1 MRPRLVFV
9 HGVGRPLDAD
19 AKREEWRRALADGA
33 RAAGHSRSALDL
45 FDRPSPDIRFA
56 YYGDLFPGNG
66 VQGAVARPTPED
78 EELAGMLLEA
88 VDDRLRAP
96 EDAHEARVLRRA
108 RTQLAPEGEPQGA
121 GAVLRQTLAAANTLL
136 SLPGLRTVGGWTSA
150 RMMVHVLRQVRQYLA
165 RGHADEAGVGLDRR
179 IRDRVAAE
187 LDPDGP
193 TVVVAHS
200 LGTVV
205 AYETLHEH
213 RAPVPLF
220 VTLGSP
226 IGMRAAVQP
235 RMRPRPLRTP
245 ERVGGWL
252 DFWDRDDFVTAGPE
266 VARCV
271 APNTASVAPVSRRV
285 DSDGAHVHPAAK
297 YLAQPGVAGPVVEA
311 LSAVT
316 AR

>member
-9 HGVGRPLDAD
+9 HGVGGPLDVA
-19 AKREEWRRALADGA
+19 AKRDEWRLALAAGA
-33 RAAGHSRSALDL
+33 RAAGHSRSASEL
-45 FDRPSPDIRFA
+45 FDDPSLDIRFA

-66 VQGAVARPTPED
+66 ARGAAAPPTPED
-78 EELAGMLLEA
+78 EELALMLLEA

-96 EDAHEARVLRRA
+96 EGAHEAQVLRRA
-108 RTQLAPEGEPQGA
+108 RNQLAPEGDPQGA
-121 GAVLRQTLAAANTLL
+121 GAVLRQVFAAGNTLL

-150 RMMVHVLRQVRQYLA
+150 RVMVHVLRQVRQYLA
-165 RGHADEAGVGLDRR
+165 RGHADEAGVSLDRR
-179 IRDRVAAE
+179 IRDRVLAE

-205 AYETLHEH
+205 AYETLHGH
-213 RAPVPLF
+213 GAPVPLF

-235 RMRPRPLRTP
+235 RMRPLPLLTP
-245 ERVGGWL
+245 EPVQGWL
-252 DFWDRDDFVTAGPE
+252 DFWDRDDFITAGPE

-271 APNTASVAPVSRRV
+271 APNAASVAPVSRRV
-285 DSDGAHVHPAAK
+285 DSDGAFVHPAAK